1 MIALDADFLVQGHMR
16 PILGMKNVREA
27 LTVYRDGIE
36 SVLDQT
42 LEGIRQGKTPDELVQ
57 QVKLPPE
64 LARSPYLQEYYGSV
78 AWTVRGI
85 YADYVGWFDGNP
97 TTISPLPPAARAA
110 KMLEMAGGA
119 DGMLARARQ
128 ALEGCEFQWAAELTD
143 YVLAIDAAN
152 AAARQIKAAALS
164 ELGERQVNAT
174 ARNYY
179 LTSAQFLMRE

>member
-1 MIALDADFLVQGHMR
+1 M
-16 PILGMKNVREA
+16 
-27 LTVYRDGIE
+27 
-36 SVLDQT
+36 
-42 LEGIRQGKTPDELVQ
+42 
-57 QVKLPPE
+57 
-64 LARSPYLQEYYGSV
+64 

-143 YVLAIDAAN
+143 YVLAIDAATTRSAN
-152 AAARQIKAAALS
+152 QSGGFVRARGAA
-164 ELGERQVNAT
+164 GERHGA
-174 ARNYY
+174 
-179 LTSAQFLMRE
+179 